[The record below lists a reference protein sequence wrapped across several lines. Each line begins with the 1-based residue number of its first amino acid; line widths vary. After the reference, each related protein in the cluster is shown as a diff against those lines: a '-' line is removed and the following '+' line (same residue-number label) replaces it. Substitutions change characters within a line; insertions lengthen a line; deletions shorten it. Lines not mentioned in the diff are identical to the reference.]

1 MVNEYYFLFKLA
13 YREEAVFSLYIF
25 LLAFCFA
32 LQTAFEV
39 VFTSMAIS
47 VLSMPR
53 KDSMH
58 TRNSYSL
65 NLFRLAFSYK
75 RG

>member
-25 LLAFCFA
+25 LFAFCFA

-58 TRNSYSL
+58 TRI
-65 NLFRLAFSYK
+65 LAHLTCFA
-75 RG
+75 